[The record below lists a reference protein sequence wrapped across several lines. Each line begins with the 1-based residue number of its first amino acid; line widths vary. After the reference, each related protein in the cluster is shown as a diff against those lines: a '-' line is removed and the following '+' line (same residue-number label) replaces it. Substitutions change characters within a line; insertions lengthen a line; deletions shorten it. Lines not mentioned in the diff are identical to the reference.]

1 MNLNYHFLKYLAP
14 ALNSEFSGSQIHACF
29 SQSKDELIFETEGEN
44 GIRFIRA
51 HLLPP
56 QIYLSFPE
64 QFHRAKRNSID
75 LFQELIGDTIEKC
88 SVFSFER
95 AFYFDLGSG
104 KKLVFK
110 LHGNRSNV
118 LLYQK
123 DDKNPSLLFR
133 NEIREDKELDWKTL
147 ENPLDLGK
155 ERFWQLEGNA
165 SLFLPTLGT
174 LPRAWLKE
182 RGYPESEIE
191 QKWALMLDLLDILDT
206 PLFALTEKQGE
217 VHLSLLPESNP
228 IKTLSDPITAS
239 NELFY
244 LALVK
249 GNFDKEKNSLLK
261 SYQDQLKKT
270 ESYILKSTSKLEELK
285 NSASPSQL
293 ADVIMA
299 NLHEFQNGKSVAE
312 LLDFYTGNQ
321 VKVTL
326 KPNQKP
332 QLLAESL
339 YRKSKNR
346 QIELDQI
353 EKTIASKVN
362 LRAELE
368 QKIQSILAISDFKGL
383 KIYQKTHKEDK
394 AITKEVTGLPFKVF
408 EFEGY
413 TIWVG
418 KSAKDND
425 EMLRGFIHKDDL
437 WLHARQV
444 PGSHVVVRMKGMAV
458 LPNTVLE
465 RAAGLAAFYSKF
477 KTETLAPVIYTEA
490 KFVRK
495 VKGSAPGSV
504 MVDREKVVMVP
515 PVGPDEETSARKL

>member
-1 MNLNYHFLKYLAP
+1 MHLNYHFLKYLAP
-14 ALNSEFSGSQIHACF
+14 ALNEAFSGSQITACF
-29 SQSKDELIFETEGEN
+29 SQSKDELILETEGES
-44 GIRFIRA
+44 GTRFIRA
-51 HLLPP
+51 YLLPP
-56 QIYLSFPE
+56 QVYLGFPE
-64 QFHRAKRNSID
+64 QFHRAKRNSVD
-75 LFQELIGDTIEKC
+75 LFHELIGDTIRHC
-88 SVFSFER
+88 DVFGFER
-95 AFYFDLGSG
+95 AFYFDLESG

-123 DDKNPSLLFR
+123 ESNNPSLLFR
-133 NEIREDKELDWKTL
+133 NEIKEDKELEWNTL
-147 ENPLDLGK
+147 EKPLDLSQ
-155 ERFWQLEGNA
+155 ERFLELDGNA
-165 SLFLPTLGT
+165 SQFLPTLGT
-174 LPRAWLKE
+174 IPRTWLKD
-182 RGYPESEIE
+182 RGYPEAPVGK
-191 QKWALMLDLLDILDT
+191 KWELILEMLDMLDS
-206 PLFALTEKQGE
+206 PLFALVEKQGE
-217 VHLSLLPESNP
+217 IHLSLLPEQHS
-228 IKTLSDPITAS
+228 IKSLSDPIAAV

-270 ESYILKSTSKLEELK
+270 ESYIQKSSSKLEELR
-285 NSASPSQL
+285 NSAPPSQL

-299 NLHEFQNGKSVAE
+299 NLHEFQNGKSEAE
-312 LLDFYTGNQ
+312 LLDFYTGKQ
-321 VKVTL
+321 IKVSL

-353 EKTIASKVN
+353 EKTIAAKI
-362 LRAELE
+362 LLKAELE
-368 QKIQSILAISDFKGL
+368 QKIGSILSISDFRGL
-383 KIYQKTHKEDK
+383 KTYQKTNKEDK
-394 AITKEVTGLPFKVF
+394 AITKEVSGLPFKVF

-425 EMLRGFIHKDDL
+425 EMLRGFVHKDDL

-444 PGSHVVVRMKGMAV
+444 PGSHVVIRMKGMSA
-458 LPNTVLE
+458 LPTSVLE

-477 KTETLAPVIYTEA
+477 KTESLAPIIYTEA

-504 MVDREKVVMVP
+504 MVDREKVILVP
-515 PVGPDEETSARKL
+515 PVGPDEATSFRK

>member
-1 MNLNYHFLKYLAP
+1 MHLNYHFLKYLAP
-14 ALNSEFSGSQIHACF
+14 ALNTEFSGSQISACF
-29 SQSKDELIFETEGEN
+29 SQSKDELIMETEGEN
-44 GIRFIRA
+44 GIRYIRA

-56 QIYLSFPE
+56 QIYLSFPD

-75 LFQELIGDTIEKC
+75 IFQELIGDSIQKC
-88 SVFSFER
+88 GVFSFER
-95 AFYFDLGSG
+95 AFYFDLESG

-123 DDKNPSLLFR
+123 EELSPTLLFR
-133 NEIREDKELDWKTL
+133 NEIREDKELDWESL
-147 ENPLDLGK
+147 EKHLELSF
-155 ERFWQLEGNA
+155 ERFLELEGNA
-165 SLFLPTLGT
+165 SQFLPTLGT
-174 LPRAWLKE
+174 IPRAWLKE
-182 RGYPESEIE
+182 KGYPEATIE
-191 QKWALMLDLLDILDT
+191 KKWALIQDLLDILDT
-206 PLFALTEKQGE
+206 PLFALAEKQGE
-217 VHLSLLPESNP
+217 VHLSLLPEPNP
-228 IKTLSDPITAS
+228 IKTFSDPIAAT

-249 GNFDKEKNSLLK
+249 GNFEKEKNSLLK

-270 ESYILKSTSKLEELK
+270 ESYILKSSSKLEELK

-299 NLHEFQNGKSVAE
+299 NLHEFQNGKSEAE
-312 LLDFYTGNQ
+312 LFDFYTGNQ
-321 VKVTL
+321 IKVTL

-332 QLLAESL
+332 QHLAESL

-353 EKTIASKVN
+353 EKTIASKIN
-362 LRAELE
+362 LKTDLE
-368 QKIQSILAISDFKGL
+368 QKIQSIQSISDFKGL
-383 KIYQKTHKEDK
+383 KSYQKINKEDK
-394 AITKEVTGLPFKVF
+394 AITKEVSGLPFKVF
-408 EFEGY
+408 EFEGF

-425 EMLRGFIHKDDL
+425 EMLRGFVHKDDL

-444 PGSHVVVRMKGMAV
+444 PGSHVVIKMKGMAA
-458 LPNTVLE
+458 LPNSVLE

-504 MVDREKVVMVP
+504 MVDREKVIMVP
-515 PVGPDEETSARKL
+515 PVGPDEETSSRKK